1 MSKILH
7 LLHLFHPILYLHV
20 WIRIPK
26 AQYGFG
32 SSTTLTAGPEHV
44 SPLGLGIAGW
54 RVDGVQVDDIV
65 GVGVRDVLPT
75 SRGLHN
81 LVGPRVARVRG
92 PPGGV

>member
-65 GVGVRDVLPT
+65 GVGVRYVLLLRSLGNLGD
-75 SRGLHN
+75 SRLATAASH
-81 LVGPRVARVRG
+81 
-92 PPGGV
+92 